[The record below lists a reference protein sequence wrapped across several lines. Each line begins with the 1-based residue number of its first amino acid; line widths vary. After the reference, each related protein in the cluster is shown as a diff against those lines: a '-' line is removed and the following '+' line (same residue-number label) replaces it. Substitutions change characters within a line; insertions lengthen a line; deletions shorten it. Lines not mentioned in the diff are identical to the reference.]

1 MNKKI
6 FALANKNKI
15 LISLL
20 VFALAAVPSATFAAF
35 GISYSSP
42 GFSIGIGSG
51 EGVGMVGGYGSG
63 GGWNIGNLA
72 GFGLPTGSIY
82 GIIGN
87 LLMWLLGIFGFV
99 GVIGFVISGI
109 MYLVAAGD
117 EDMIGKAKKAM
128 TYSIIGVVVGLLGVV
143 VIQAINL
150 ALNGFGQF

>member
-1 MNKKI
+1 MKKKI
-6 FALANKNKI
+6 FALASKNKM
-15 LISLL
+15 LISFLA
-20 VFALAAVPSATFAAF
+20 FALATVPSAAFAAF
-35 GISYSSP
+35 GFSYSSP
-42 GFSIGIGSG
+42 NFSIGVGSG
-51 EGVGMVGGYGSG
+51 NGMVGGWDTSSLG
-63 GGWNIGNLA
+63 GL
-72 GFGLPTGSIY
+72 GLPTGSIY

-143 VIQAINL
+143 VIQAINY
-150 ALNGFGQF
+150 ALNGFSKF